1 MNHLKEVRGDITQ
14 PMIVRRLGMPGVY
27 VTTLSMWEQGKSNPT
42 PQQMPAVC
50 AAYGAPLEKL
60 YDPEDLDYGYKKPS
74 RADKRAGD
82 ETIRKVTIRLTP
94 ADNLR
99 LISQMGRLRIH
110 TQADLL
116 RYYMDQEDK
125 RVMQNRK
132 RRQKKTAQLLTVAE
146 QSQGMGKVYP
156 DNTPE
161 IGGCQDGTDNDGRR
175 TSAV

>member
-14 PMIVRRLGMPGVY
+14 PMIVRRLGMPEVY
-27 VTTLSMWEQGKSNPT
+27 VTTVSVWEQGKSNPT

-99 LISQMGRLRIH
+99 LISHMARLRIH

-125 RVMQNRK
+125 REARNQR

-146 QSQGMGKVYP
+146 QSQGMEGIYP
-156 DNTPE
+156 DNTPGN
-161 IGGCQDGTDNDGRR
+161 GGCQ
-175 TSAV
+175 V

>member
-1 MNHLKEVRGDITQ
+1 
-14 PMIVRRLGMPGVY
+14 MPGVY

-42 PQQMPAVC
+42 PQQMSAVC

-74 RADKRAGD
+74 RADKRVGD
-82 ETIRKVTIRLTP
+82 ESVRKVTIRLTP
-94 ADNLR
+94 ADNQR

-110 TQADLL
+110 TQAELL

-125 RVMQNRK
+125 REARNQR
-132 RRQKKTAQLLTVAE
+132 RRQKKTAQLLAVAE
-146 QSQGMGKVYP
+146 QSQGMEGIYP
-156 DNTPE
+156 DNTPG
-161 IGGCQDGTDNDGRR
+161 IGGCQDGTDNDDRR

>member
-42 PQQMPAVC
+42 PQQMSAVC

-125 RVMQNRK
+125 REARNQR
-132 RRQKKTAQLLTVAE
+132 RRQKKTAQLLLIAGR
-146 QSQGMGKVYP
+146 SQGMEGIYP
-156 DNTPE
+156 DNTPG
-161 IGGCQDGTDNDGRR
+161 IGGCQDGTDNDDRR

>member
-42 PQQMPAVC
+42 PQQMAAVC
-50 AAYGAPLEKL
+50 AAYGAPVEKL
-60 YDPEDLDYGYKKPS
+60 YDPEDLEYNYKKPS
-74 RADKRAGD
+74 KSDKRVGD
-82 ETIRKVTIRLTP
+82 ESVRKVTIRLTP
-94 ADNLR
+94 ADNQR

-125 RVMQNRK
+125 REARNQR
-132 RRQKKTAQLLTVAE
+132 RRQKKTAQLLAVAE
-146 QSQGMGKVYP
+146 QSTKRVITHP
-156 DNTPE
+156 DNTPRE
-161 IGGCQDGTDNDGRR
+161 GGCQDGTDNDSGR
-175 TSAV
+175 TAAV

>member
-14 PMIVRRLGMPGVY
+14 PMIVRRLGMPEVY
-27 VTTLSMWEQGKSNPT
+27 VTTVSVWEQGKSNPT

-60 YDPEDLDYGYKKPS
+60 YDPEDLDYGYKSPHK
-74 RADKRAGD
+74 ADKRAGD
-82 ETIRKVTIRLTP
+82 EAIRKVTIRLTP

-125 RVMQNRK
+125 REARNQR

-156 DNTPE
+156 DNTPG

-175 TSAV
+175 TATV

>member
-14 PMIVRRLGMPGVY
+14 PIIVRRLGMPEVY
-27 VTTLSMWEQGKSNPT
+27 VTTVSVWEQGKSNPT
-42 PQQMPAVC
+42 PQQMSAVC

-82 ETIRKVTIRLTP
+82 KTIRKVTIRLTP

-125 RVMQNRK
+125 REARNQR
-132 RRQKKTAQLLTVAE
+132 RRQKKTAQLLAVAE
-146 QSQGMGKVYP
+146 QSQGMEGIYP
-156 DNTPE
+156 DNTPG
-161 IGGCQDGTDNDGRR
+161 IGGCQDGTDNDDRR

>member
-1 MNHLKEVRGDITQ
+1 MNHLKEARGDITQ

-60 YDPEDLDYGYKKPS
+60 YDPEDLEYNYKKPS
-74 RADKRAGD
+74 KSDKRVGD
-82 ETIRKVTIRLTP
+82 ESVRKVTIRLTP
-94 ADNLR
+94 EDNLR

-125 RVMQNRK
+125 REARNQR
-132 RRQKKTAQLLTVAE
+132 RRQKKTAQLLAVAE
-146 QSQGMGKVYP
+146 QSQGIERDYP
-156 DNTPE
+156 DNTPGN
-161 IGGCQDGTDNDGRR
+161 GGCQ
-175 TSAV
+175 V